1 METFNLYSSFILESF
16 LKLTRLCSWRSFLWV
31 SVSFCNFLSNAEPFL
46 FSPFFPTTSQSSSVY
61 MIISC
66 SCSFFMNFLPHPCRG
81 SLYFTVNFLH
91 GIFVTQ
97 TQDPLFRVLLWKQAS
112 SRHSFC
118 SLFVSSQTL
127 FGEFRRRLWFHE
139 EFSCRQR
146 LLAVFEL
153 EESQEEAKSLK
164 GLTHKMHWVGK
175 WSQSDVYCQETLTE
189 WMTWCL
195 SFFHAL
201 SHNIRDQWSTLR
213 EHMLLSQAVYT
224 LCANFASW
232 SSITGVTSR
241 TWNFIMTRWG
251 IKYEEDWGCCWTEA
265 EFFLSSSLLFVWLC
279 FLVTPLFL
287 VDNMSRTVLSC
298 TVLLP
303 QNIFSLSNNTNKI
316 GGVQCKCNV
325 WGSFVLCLE
334 FGLSFG

>member
-175 WSQSDVYCQETLTE
+175 WSQSDVYCQETHGMDDMMPLVFS
-189 WMTWCL
+189 CL
-195 SFFHAL
+195 ESQYQRSVKYTSRAHVTQSGSVHFVCKLCIMEFNNWSDFSNMKLH
-201 SHNIRDQWSTLR
+201 HDEMRDQVWGGLR
-213 EHMLLSQAVYT
+213 MLLNRSRVFFVIVST
-224 LCANFASW
+224 FCVIVFSCD
-232 SSITGVTSR
+232 SSFSR
-241 TWNFIMTRWG
+241 RQHESNSSVL
-251 IKYEEDWGCCWTEA
+251 YC
-265 EFFLSSSLLFVWLC
+265 SSS
-279 FLVTPLFL
+279 
-287 VDNMSRTVLSC
+287 SEHILS
-298 TVLLP
+298 VE
-303 QNIFSLSNNTNKI
+303 QHK
-316 GGVQCKCNV
+316 
-325 WGSFVLCLE
+325 
-334 FGLSFG
+334 